1 MPSRQLVHKRHD
13 LPTLAAPG
21 RDKVHHRALLFDH
34 IVVILGGT
42 QHDHALPGGQ
52 GVLGVRVLRGTCLK
66 VGQAPFRVR
75 DHGLLP
81 GFPVG
86 WAHLAVFGHE
96 LEGLQQAEGL
106 VHRAAHGQVVHRDLL
121 QHALR
126 VDQEQPAERNADVFQ
141 QHAVIGRDGLGHV
154 RHDGDLHVP
163 QPAAL
168 HARGGAE
175 RRRCCGLCKPS
186 ARQRVRS
193 RCRKTKMVYS
203 FSGGA
208 DPGQVRFLRV
218 RAQGQDLGVQGLEA
232 RSGVREGDDLRG
244 ADKSEVLGVKEQ
256 HCPFPPVISKI
267 NLCDLAIDDRSSFES
282 WSRLP
287 NLGFRW
293 RIRDSCEVSFG
304 RNGWL
309 ETSDQWKACQGPNG
323 TCHTR

>member
-1 MPSRQLVHKRHD
+1 MRSRQLVHKRHD

-34 IVVILGGT
+34 IVVVLGGT

-86 WAHLAVFGHE
+86 WAHLAVFGHK

-121 QHALR
+121 QHALG

-168 HARGGAE
+168 
-175 RRRCCGLCKPS
+175 P
-186 ARQRVRS
+186 
-193 RCRKTKMVYS
+193 
-203 FSGGA
+203 GGA

-244 ADKSEVLGVKEQ
+244 ADKSEVLWVKEQ
-256 HCPFPPVISKI
+256 HCPLPPVITKI
-267 NLCDLAIDDRSSFES
+267 NLCDLAIDDCTSFES
-282 WSRLP
+282 WSGLP

-293 RIRDSCEVSFG
+293 RVRDSCEVSFG
-304 RNGWL
+304 RDGWL
-309 ETSDQWKACQGPNG
+309 ETSNQWKACQGPND
-323 TCHTR
+323 TCRTR